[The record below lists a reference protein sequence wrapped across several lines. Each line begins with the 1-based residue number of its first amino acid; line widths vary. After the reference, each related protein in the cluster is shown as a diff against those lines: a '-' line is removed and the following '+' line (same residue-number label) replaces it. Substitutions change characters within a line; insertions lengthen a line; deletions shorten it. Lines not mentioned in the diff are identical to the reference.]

1 MKSVAVFCGSRAGS
15 APAYADLAQRLGE
28 EIALRGIRLVYGGGR
43 VGLMGILAD
52 AALASGGE
60 VTGIIPQSLL
70 DKELGHHGVSDL
82 VVTRSMHERKARME
96 DEADGFIALPG
107 GFGTLDEF
115 CEIVT
120 WAQLGIHKKP
130 CGLLDTGHGFYR
142 HLKAFFDQATQ
153 EGFIDEPHREI
164 VLEDTEPAILLDRM
178 LAWRPLSTPKWMVPP
193 AP

>member
-1 MKSVAVFCGSRAGS
+1 MKSVAVFCGSRNGS
-15 APAYADLAQRLGE
+15 APAYSDLARQLGE

-43 VGLMGILAD
+43 VGLMGVLAD

-60 VTGIIPQSLL
+60 VTGVIPQSLL

-96 DEADGFIALPG
+96 DEAEGFIALPG

-142 HLKAFFDQATQ
+142 HLKAFFDQAMQ

-164 VLEDTEPAILLDRM
+164 VLEDTDPGMLLDRM
-178 LAWRPLSTPKWMVPP
+178 VAWRPLVTPKWMMPP